1 MFQEDVE
8 VEVSGT
14 DRYDRTLGR
23 IWLGNRDINRELVA
37 EGYAWAYRDYLTDM
51 SLLEDEKSARDE
63 GLGLWSMAS
72 PVPPWQWRRGNRSSA
87 IVDAPEDTSGC
98 GAKRTCGQMSSCAEA
113 MHYFRQC
120 GLSRLDGDNDGVP
133 CESICR

>member
-1 MFQEDVE
+1 MFQQDVE
-8 VEVSGT
+8 VEVTGT

-51 SLLEDEKSARDE
+51 SLLEDEKSARE
-63 GLGLWSMAS
+63 ERLGLWSMAS
-72 PVPPWQWRRGNRSSA
+72 PVPPWQWRRGSRSSSIA
-87 IVDAPEDTSGC
+87 TVPPDTSGC
-98 GAKRTCGQMSSCAEA
+98 GAKRTCGQMSSCEEA
-113 MHYFRQC
+113 MHYFQQC